1 MGASKKGAASGW
13 RRAGR
18 CFGLMGG
25 SLLKR
30 IDFAGQ
36 IGLEIRMQ
44 GEVAE
49 RLKAPDWKSC
59 IQLNL
64 YRGFE
69 SLSLRHNIHRF
80 FVTGIRTRDPHET
93 TRGFD

>member
-1 MGASKKGAASGW
+1 MINWSLIITGASRKVKGGGVSVW
-13 RRAGR
+13 RRL
-18 CFGLMGG
+18 GLIRA
-25 SLLKR
+25 SFLVKR
-30 IDFAGQ
+30 IDFARQ
-36 IGLEIRMQ
+36 IGLEIRVQ

-69 SLSLRHNIHRF
+69 SLSLRQIF
-80 FVTGIRTRDPHET
+80 
-93 TRGFD
+93 